1 MKTLVSF
8 IQTVYGPF
16 WFKIKKEKSFVTAP
30 QILHGMAQA
39 AKAIDDDSGTI
50 STIVVKDILQRN
62 GFCCLLENFL
72 ASLMFSENPS
82 HRLRA
87 AKKIKEIRSK
97 PGPEPKPVSSPVP
110 KINFDVSD
118 WGDMVDISQAVFEP
132 PCTKNISTEDLEQMV
147 THRVEPPRIPIH
159 TQSVERAVRLTSEA
173 CMLSYCGKSSMSTL
187 WQEMQ
192 PENRERS
199 LTARRTITDLFC
211 YFCLEISA
219 LMHFFYFSDFV
230 CLWC

>member
-72 ASLMFSENPS
+72 AGLMFSENPS

-97 PGPEPKPVSSPVP
+97 PGPEPKPVSFPVP

-173 CMLSYCGKSSMSTL
+173 CMLSYVWEK
-187 WQEMQ
+187 QHEYIV
-192 PENRERS
+192 
-199 LTARRTITDLFC
+199 ARNAARKQRKKFDSKKD
-211 YFCLEISA
+211 YN
-219 LMHFFYFSDFV
+219 
-230 CLWC
+230 